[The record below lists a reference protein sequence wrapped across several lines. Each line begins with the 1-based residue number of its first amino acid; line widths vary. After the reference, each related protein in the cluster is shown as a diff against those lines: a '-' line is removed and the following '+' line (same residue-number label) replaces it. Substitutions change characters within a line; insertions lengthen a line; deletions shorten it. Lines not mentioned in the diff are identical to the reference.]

1 MIFIVVVAGGIGGRG
16 NQRAFGLEHV
26 QIQTYGIGDGY
37 VREVYDVGFRG
48 FRSFVISIV
57 VWFFLLLLC

>member
-37 VREVYDVGFRG
+37 VGEVDAVGFRG
-48 FRSFVISIV
+48 FGSFVISIV
-57 VWFFLLLLC
+57 